1 MPSRF
6 YSLARPA
13 VAEWLWS
20 RYEGAWEHR
29 DLPVGQRFLGSVTLS
44 HAASEEVLDIARD
57 NLTRLDTLTWL
68 KLKEHF
74 GSYETD
80 WIRFLTFAL
89 SEYAYYDKE
98 EAGYW
103 RGLCQRLGIEN
114 SPGTQNALR
123 ALIKRGIDEL
133 GLVQKPGRHVST
145 LWLQSGIPQ
154 RCLKHFAKLI
164 QSLEYG
170 WWEMAQADPVDLAI
184 LLRDTCEQRFHTFGT
199 LMNFL
204 KSSCSEEED
213 VSPISGT
220 LLQGLARVAH
230 ELEIRGQSPEIL
242 ADATQRATLLH
253 GFALPN
259 AFFLRSWDSLIEI
272 LRPRPQTTGVISF
285 RQKSMVLRLD
295 VEDSFEIQLVLPAQ
309 HLYRREWG
317 IYTSTFCT
325 IPEAPWE
332 GNLALT
338 GTGADLEIHEDVCR
352 TVSQPAEE
360 WVWHLKSHMGQSLLT
375 WACPGLRD
383 DQWCLMFDA
392 NTGERRIPGQLGLS
406 SELILFFPEE
416 TECQYSPGIEIIDSW
431 LPCSWFGWQGHLI
444 HRQGSDATITLSR
457 GEFCQMIAWDV
468 IVQASP
474 ELQGTRLPGR
484 QQKFIGVP
492 TFWMPPST
500 QDQDFNIVVEDLTRK
515 MTLTAANETL
525 EIAASSDW
533 SAVDLQRWIAKAG
546 EYSIQV
552 WNDSFRWRTK
562 FAVQETFIL
571 TRTMGVF
578 DPQVYDQH
586 HQPRSIPII
595 FEERDDF
602 ELARIAIKN
611 CWPLETIQFQLQGM
625 EEEAVF
631 SETASAT
638 GEIHIDMASQYGV
651 LSGAEGYRLRC
662 CWAGHNKT
670 LLTFN
675 FNQEDEFVDSPGLEE
690 EDDASV
696 SIPIPSKTKYW
707 MRSSTHRPT
716 VFLSFIRATLRQ
728 RAIEK
733 YFKSSVEQDHVCL
746 EPIDDKFNYQECINS
761 LCTNLRQKLKENIYW
776 GVG

>member
-6 YSLARPA
+6 YNLTRPA
-13 VAEWLWS
+13 VAEWLWN

-44 HAASEEVLDIARD
+44 QAASEEVLDIARD
-57 NLTRLDTLTWL
+57 NLNRLDTLTWL
-68 KLKEHF
+68 KLQEHF
-74 GSYETD
+74 GPYETD
-80 WIRFLTFAL
+80 WIKFLTFAL

-103 RGLCQRLGIEN
+103 RGLCHRLSIRN
-114 SPGTQNALR
+114 NLGTQNALR

-154 RCLKHFAKLI
+154 RGLKHFARLI
-164 QSLEYG
+164 QSLDYG

-184 LLRDTCEQRFHTFGT
+184 LLRDTCEQRFPHFRT

-204 KSSCSEEED
+204 KSSCSEEDD

-230 ELEIRGQSPEIL
+230 ELEMRGQSPEIL
-242 ADATQRATLLH
+242 TDATQRATLLH
-253 GFALPN
+253 EFALPN

-272 LRPRPQTTGVISF
+272 LQPRHPGVRPVISF
-285 RQKSMVLRLD
+285 RQKPMVLRLD

-332 GNLALT
+332 GNLELT
-338 GTGADLEIHEDVCR
+338 GTGAALEIHEDVCR

-360 WVWHLKSHMGQSLLT
+360 WVWHLKSHTGQSLLT

-392 NTGERRIPGQLGLS
+392 NTGERRTPGQLGLS

-444 HRQGSDATITLSR
+444 HRQGTDATITLRR

-468 IVQASP
+468 ITQASP
-474 ELQGTRLPGR
+474 ELQGARLPGR

-492 TFWMPPST
+492 TFWIPPST
-500 QDQDFNIVVEDLTRK
+500 QGQDFNIVVEDLTRK

-525 EIAASSDW
+525 EIDASSDW
-533 SAVDLQRWIAKAG
+533 SAVDLQRWITKSG
-546 EYSIQV
+546 DYSIQV
-552 WNDSFRWRTK
+552 WNDNSRWRTK

-571 TRTMGVF
+571 NKAMEVIE
-578 DPQVYDQH
+578 PQICNQNH
-586 HQPRSIPII
+586 ELTSIPII
-595 FEERDDF
+595 FKQKDDF
-602 ELARIAIKN
+602 ELARITIKN
-611 CWPLETIQFQLQGM
+611 CWPLETIQFQLQSA
-625 EEEAVF
+625 EK
-631 SETASAT
+631 ETSFFESASAT
-638 GEIHIDMASQYGV
+638 GEVYIDMTSQYGV

-662 CWAGHNKT
+662 CWAGDNKT

-675 FNQEDEFVDSPGLEE
+675 FNQEDEVVDPLDLDEK
-690 EDDASV
+690 EDPLD
-696 SIPIPSKTKYW
+696 PIPTRTKYW
-707 MRSSTHRPT
+707 MRSSTHRPA
-716 VFLSFIRATLRQ
+716 VFLRFIRATLRQ
-728 RAIEK
+728 KAIEK

-761 LCTNLRQKLKENIYW
+761 LCTNLKKRFGGNVYW